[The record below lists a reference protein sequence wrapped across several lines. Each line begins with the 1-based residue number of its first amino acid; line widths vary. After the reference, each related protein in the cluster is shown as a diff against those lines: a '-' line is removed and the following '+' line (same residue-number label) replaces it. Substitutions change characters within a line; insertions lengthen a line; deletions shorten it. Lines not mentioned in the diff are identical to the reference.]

1 MDTAVVEHAE
11 SSEPSSPGLED
22 GQGSKG
28 QLKMTSRR
36 RNPGAA
42 VALSC
47 RDFRVALAVDVKVV
61 GSAGAAVALLCGD
74 FWTLVVDVKDV
85 GSAET
90 LLR

>member
-11 SSEPSSPGLED
+11 YSEPSSPDVED

-28 QLKMTSRR
+28 QLNMSRR

-42 VALSC
+42 VAL
-47 RDFRVALAVDVKVV
+47 
-61 GSAGAAVALLCGD
+61 LCMD
-74 FWTLVVDVKDV
+74 FWTSLVVDVKDV
-85 GSAET
+85 GSADP